1 MTAANTEIVEMFESL
16 SMTPEQICV
25 NTGYEISAVKA
36 VLLQFSRVY
45 RQVTKGV
52 DASDEHITN
61 DELVEAYE
69 AVKEVMRYGENEG
82 VKLKAACRLIDE
94 RKGRLDMVD
103 TLRSTSINI
112 TIFNQQILAA
122 REAKD
127 KALRILQEAV
137 A

>member
-1 MTAANTEIVEMFESL
+1 
-16 SMTPEQICV
+16 MTPEQICED
-25 NTGYEISAVKA
+25 TGYEISAVKA
-36 VLLQFSRVY
+36 VLLQFSKVY
-45 RQVTKGV
+45 RHIVKEES
-52 DASDEHITN
+52 AKDEHITD
-61 DELVEAYE
+61 DELVEAYD
-69 AVKEVMRYGENEG
+69 AVKEVMRYAENEG

-127 KALRILQEAV
+127 KAMRILQEV
-137 A
+137 AA